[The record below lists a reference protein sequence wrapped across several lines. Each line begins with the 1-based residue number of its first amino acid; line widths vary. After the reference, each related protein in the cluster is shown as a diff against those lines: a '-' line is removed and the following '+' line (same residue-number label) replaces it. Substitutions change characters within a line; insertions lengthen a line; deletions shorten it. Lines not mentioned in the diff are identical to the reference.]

1 MTLVPGFALST
12 YGVEYE
18 GPDSIEVTRGPSSWS
33 KQLTLLSIACHQTST
48 GAYRQTPRSIVV
60 AMSMAEFISFGE
72 PLWWQ
77 GAELKNLV
85 DEQSK
90 KAEEQAY
97 NVDEERVIEREATK
111 QQLELEQR
119 ALELR
124 LKIIEAGASTDST
137 TRVRKE
143 TEKTKRKTGG
153 DSSSEPRRNQSDTT
167 LVPGFSLSTY
177 GVEYEGPDSVE
188 ATRGQN
194 SWSKQLTVLLNAGHR
209 TNMGAN
215 RQAPRSVRGHEGRRP
230 AAPKRCSLLQ
240 PLHQFASSPVPQ
252 ASSPST
258 QPHANVFASTATLPS
273 HHRHRQN
280 W

>member
-48 GAYRQTPRSIVV
+48 GAYRQTPRSVRGHEVRWPAAPKECTFFNFCADFPVQPFDKRFRLQRTCTPTSLHLWLRCQATAGV
-60 AMSMAEFISFGE
+60 AKTG
-72 PLWWQ
+72 
-77 GAELKNLV
+77 
-85 DEQSK
+85 
-90 KAEEQAY
+90 
-97 NVDEERVIEREATK
+97 
-111 QQLELEQR
+111 
-119 ALELR
+119 
-124 LKIIEAGASTDST
+124 
-137 TRVRKE
+137 KE